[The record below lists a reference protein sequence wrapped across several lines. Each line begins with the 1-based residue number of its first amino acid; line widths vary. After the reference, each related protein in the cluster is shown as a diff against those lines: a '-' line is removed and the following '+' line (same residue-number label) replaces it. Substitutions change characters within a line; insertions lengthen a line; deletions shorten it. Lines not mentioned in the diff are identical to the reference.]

1 MRLDGLQ
8 GFDDYILDAMH
19 DCLEVDAA
27 LFKVVLQLGQVPLRG
42 VLSILVRLGLLAAV
56 TPRILDVVLV
66 LLVDR
71 VVGQVNESLIDVLLA
86 IGVLLCCE
94 ASQSLLKEVHLE
106 RIKTGDECI
115 YAQIILEA
123 IDQVRV
129 ANILRHNISWL
140 ALHFLFL
147 ADYFDATA
155 T

>member
-1 MRLDGLQ
+1 
-8 GFDDYILDAMH
+8 MH
-19 DCLEVDAA
+19 DCLEVDAT
-27 LFKVVLQLGQVPLRG
+27 LFKEVLQLGQVPLRG
-42 VLSILVRLGLLAAV
+42 VLSIFFRLGLLAAV
-56 TPRILDVVLV
+56 RPRILDVVLV

-86 IGVLLCCE
+86 IGVLLCSE
-94 ASQSLLKEVHLE
+94 PSQSLLKEVHLE
-106 RIKTGDECI
+106 RIESSDERI

-129 ANILRHNISWL
+129 ANILRHNVAWL

-147 ADYFDATA
+147 ADYFDAAA

>member
-1 MRLDGLQ
+1 
-8 GFDDYILDAMH
+8 MH

>member
-115 YAQIILEA
+115 YAQIIFEA
-123 IDQVRV
+123 IDQVRI